1 MQITRKEQLLVQP
14 LFCIVNTGSCLH
26 ETLQPRIMY
35 DQWPSAY
42 LLNVKRAPI
51 AIQLD
56 PTAASTHIQLFLISI
71 IVVTLRLVTCRFVCA
86 APITRVNKP
95 ERHLRILRPCALGVS
110 KEVSASFDPAGVCFL
125 ALFTDQAQLVR
136 VWTTHCAVG
145 STWGLFAA
153 VENLG
158 IIFVIFIGCDVAN
171 HKPLAC
177 PSKTYKFW
185 LGWTSSVEPR
195 LFLHHFEYQVGW

>member
-1 MQITRKEQLLVQP
+1 MGETLFQTRRGHHRTILLHICICKSHGKRQWLVQP
-14 LFCIVNTGSCLH
+14 LFCIDDNGSCQH
-26 ETLQPRIMY
+26 ETLQPRIMFH
-35 DQWPSAY
+35 QWPSAY
-42 LLNVKRAPI
+42 LLYVKRAAI

-56 PTAASTHIQLFLISI
+56 PTAASAHIQLFLLSI

-95 ERHLRILRPCALGVS
+95 ERHLRVLRPCTLGVS
-110 KEVSASFDPAGVCFL
+110 KEVSASFDPARVCFL

-145 STWGLFAA
+145 STWGLFTA

-158 IIFVIFIGCDVAN
+158 IIFVMFGWVWCWQSQTTC
-171 HKPLAC
+171 L
-177 PSKTYKFW
+177 SK
-185 LGWTSSVEPR
+185 
-195 LFLHHFEYQVGW
+195 